1 MKNEEKYQEKE
12 ITRKKREDVYQK
24 FKNLKIS
31 NKLNK
36 KNLILLLS
44 DCETIE
50 EIIIYYLDY
59 LKATNDKDYLTELI
73 NYYKIITPESCNKHN
88 IIKISEKQRFHEL
101 IKEIQNSSTINKYV
115 ENELSTIDKDIFHIF
130 EEVTKDLDKDEKEKK
145 IKDFLRWNT
154 IYNTGIDFNDIY
166 NEEYFYY
173 TLSYSL
179 LRDYE
184 KGQMGV
190 KTRKRAINEFIDI
203 FKTLEK
209 DKKSFQKYFEY
220 ICLGL
225 LNVSLK
231 KENENEIINII
242 ECINNELEENFLDL
256 NGIKSILE
264 QKGAKY
270 SINGNEISIEYKNK
284 NLKIDDYKKY
294 NLCEEDISILLKKR
308 SFSCKSYLNTIWN
321 FDSYINKNNYF
332 DGLLIKVILNYVKSN
347 LSKNSIEN
355 LFNISQDSYSELY
368 EQVTTENILDYII
381 IIPYNNIDDTLR
393 TLKLYKKIIIDAS
406 KDVFNKALE
415 HKLYSEKLK
424 LSLNKFTNIVKRKY
438 NFEHEQQHL
447 VTLLL
452 FYLYVNKKRRINSLP
467 REIKETEIKF
477 LDDDEYKEIKAEE
490 KINKIKKENITK
502 EAGESFEIFCYG
514 NIQKKFY
521 IKQLLFIANEKND
534 SLDCKKYKKNYKKFS
549 ENKLEKILQD
559 FPKDQ
564 ILSPL
569 VEEIREGLKE
579 EKFLVLE
586 YEKKEKS
593 YDDILNAFVT
603 KSEDNLSALKD
614 FENLELDIEE
624 KGYDNHVYD
633 RRDEY

>member
-1 MKNEEKYQEKE
+1 MH
-12 ITRKKREDVYQK
+12 
-24 FKNLKIS
+24 LKMF
-31 NKLNK
+31 
-36 KNLILLLS
+36 LIR
-44 DCETIE
+44 
-50 EIIIYYLDY
+50 
-59 LKATNDKDYLTELI
+59 
-73 NYYKIITPESCNKHN
+73 H
-88 IIKISEKQRFHEL
+88 
-101 IKEIQNSSTINKYV
+101 
-115 ENELSTIDKDIFHIF
+115 
-130 EEVTKDLDKDEKEKK
+130 
-145 IKDFLRWNT
+145 WNT
-154 IYNTGIDFNDIY
+154 N
-166 NEEYFYY
+166 
-173 TLSYSL
+173 
-179 LRDYE
+179 
-184 KGQMGV
+184 
-190 KTRKRAINEFIDI
+190 
-203 FKTLEK
+203 
-209 DKKSFQKYFEY
+209 Y
-220 ICLGL
+220 I
-225 LNVSLK
+225 
-231 KENENEIINII
+231 
-242 ECINNELEENFLDL
+242 
-256 NGIKSILE
+256 
-264 QKGAKY
+264 
-270 SINGNEISIEYKNK
+270 
-284 NLKIDDYKKY
+284 
-294 NLCEEDISILLKKR
+294 
-308 SFSCKSYLNTIWN
+308 
-321 FDSYINKNNYF
+321 
-332 DGLLIKVILNYVKSN
+332 
-347 LSKNSIEN
+347 
-355 LFNISQDSYSELY
+355 
-368 EQVTTENILDYII
+368 
-381 IIPYNNIDDTLR
+381 
-393 TLKLYKKIIIDAS
+393 
-406 KDVFNKALE
+406 
-415 HKLYSEKLK
+415 
-424 LSLNKFTNIVKRKY
+424 NKFTNIVKRKY

-534 SLDCKKYKKNYKKFS
+534 SLDCKKYKKNYQKFS

-569 VEEIREGLKE
+569 VEEISEGLKE